1 MKIAMSLITFVFL
14 SYNVN
19 SQGFLKKLKDRTM
32 DKIQQK
38 AEDKLLEELSERL
51 ANEAVKPIN
60 PYMDSLFAQ
69 SYEIET
75 GESYDPQNAEKMNAF
90 LEGLMGNLELP
101 EEYVFDYK
109 LEVALKDYGSKDEK
123 AMYLF
128 VSTSQDIFGMEQ
140 EQDDKKMFVVF
151 DSENDA
157 MVSYDQ
163 NKKERM
169 AIPVNSA
176 FMSMYSE
183 KLMEEEMEERNFE
196 VEKISKTKKILG
208 YQSQGYKY
216 KTSETESEA
225 YISYELPFDWDDA
238 FGTMLKQF
246 APNFYQDKE
255 DYIMDGMLMM
265 AETKRL
271 EDGKK
276 SEWKMKKI
284 DEKTTRIVNAD
295 YTSMQFN
302 TQ

>member
-1 MKIAMSLITFVFL
+1 MKTTISLVILLFISVNL
-14 SYNVN
+14 N

-38 AEDKLLEELSERL
+38 AEDKLVDELSERL

-60 PYMDSLFAQ
+60 SYMDSLFAQ
-69 SYEIET
+69 SYENET
-75 GESYDPQNAEKMNAF
+75 GETYDPQNAEKMNAF
-90 LEGLMGNLELP
+90 LEGLMGNVELP

-109 LEVALKDYGSKDEK
+109 LEVELKDYGSKDEET
-123 AMYLF
+123 MYLF

-169 AIPVNSA
+169 ALPVNSA
-176 FMSMYSE
+176 FMSMYAE
-183 KLMEEEMEERNFE
+183 KAMEEEMKEMNLE

-225 YISYELPFDWDDA
+225 YISNELPFDWDDT

-246 APNFYQDKE
+246 APNFYQDNEEYKL
-255 DYIMDGMLMM
+255 DGMLMM

-276 SEWKMKKI
+276 SEWEMKKI
-284 DEKTTRIVNAD
+284 DENTTRIVNAD
-295 YTSMQFN
+295 YSSMQFSN
-302 TQ
+302 Q